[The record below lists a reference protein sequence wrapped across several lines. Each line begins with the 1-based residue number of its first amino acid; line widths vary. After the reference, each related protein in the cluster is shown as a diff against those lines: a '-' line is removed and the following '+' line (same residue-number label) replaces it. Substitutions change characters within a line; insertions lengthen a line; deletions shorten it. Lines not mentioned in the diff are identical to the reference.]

1 MTSKSLFLVR
11 SKENHK
17 RRIWVWIVSMLIQL
31 AFYPGIMTVYLA
43 RIRTLPISEDE
54 WPEQVSDTM
63 PEEDTDIGSNM
74 DTYVPDYLLEKD
86 ADAKRRAGKGVFFN
100 KVR

>member
-1 MTSKSLFLVR
+1 MKLRKSL
-11 SKENHK
+11 
-17 RRIWVWIVSMLIQL
+17 LIAGCL
-31 AFYPGIMTVYLA
+31 ILTACANAMDT
-43 RIRTLPISEDE
+43 EDE

-63 PEEDTDIGSNM
+63 PEEDTDTGSNM

-86 ADAKRRAGKGVFFN
+86 ANAKSRAGKGVFFN